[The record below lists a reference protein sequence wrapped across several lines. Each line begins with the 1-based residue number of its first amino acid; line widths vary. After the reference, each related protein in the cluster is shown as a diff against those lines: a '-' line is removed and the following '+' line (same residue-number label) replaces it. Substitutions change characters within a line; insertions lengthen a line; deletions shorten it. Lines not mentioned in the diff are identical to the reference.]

1 MSKKKDGWWKISV
14 GVLLICIITLGIMLF
29 YNIQNKF
36 FYNDL
41 NREIATIDIRLKDVS
56 LEDIKAGSK
65 ETKYEDNE
73 LVLSNNNQTIS
84 YSNLQIEGRGNTTWS
99 YDKRSYQIK
108 FKDKTDLL
116 GMGKA
121 RKWVLISNY
130 IDPTSMRSD
139 IAFTI
144 AEMIGEEYSTRG
156 EFVNLYFDGEYEGLY
171 YLLHKIE
178 IDKNSVDIKSDD
190 GVIFELDNIHS
201 EDEII
206 HESYFGDYL
215 VMKDMVSI
223 DDRNKNEIINQFLN
237 DYTEF
242 EKALEKKDYVKVDKI
257 IDIDSFAKYYLINDF
272 TNNPDA
278 YSSSFYLYKND
289 DGKICAGPVWDFDFA
304 FGNKEWVWRV
314 DDEFLSPVGSDKNIS
329 SRMIRYLINMPGFK
343 ERVKELFKQKMANNE
358 NVLMNK
364 IKERVKRIKDDI
376 LINNEKWEIG
386 NFEIKYE
393 ELLDWIEKRYNY
405 LEKEYSNE
413 TNDFIDQKRFQF
425 L

>member
-14 GVLLICIITLGIMLF
+14 SISLICITILGIILF

-36 FYNDL
+36 FYNNL
-41 NREIATIDIRLKDVS
+41 NREIATIDIRLKDVF

-73 LVLSNNNQTIS
+73 LVLSNNNQTVS

-144 AEMIGEEYSTRG
+144 AEMVGEEYSNRG

-178 IDKNSVDIKSDD
+178 IDKNSVDIKSDE

-215 VMKDMVSI
+215 VLKDLVSV
-223 DDRNKNEIINQFLN
+223 DNDNKNEIIDLFLK
-237 DYTEF
+237 DYKEF

-272 TNNPDA
+272 ANNPDA
-278 YSSSFYLYKND
+278 YSSSFYLYRND

-304 FGNKEWVWRV
+304 FGNKEWVWRT

-343 ERVKELFKQKMANNE
+343 EKVKDLFNQKMINNR
-358 NVLMNK
+358 NILMNK
-364 IKERVKRIKDDI
+364 IEERVKRVKDDI
-376 LINNEKWEIG
+376 LINNEKWEIEG
-386 NFEIKYE
+386 FEIYYE
-393 ELLDWIEKRYNY
+393 ELLDWVEKRYNY
-405 LEKEYSNE
+405 LEKEYNSE

>member
-14 GVLLICIITLGIMLF
+14 GVLLICIIILGIMLF

-73 LVLSNNNQTIS
+73 LVLSNNNQTVS